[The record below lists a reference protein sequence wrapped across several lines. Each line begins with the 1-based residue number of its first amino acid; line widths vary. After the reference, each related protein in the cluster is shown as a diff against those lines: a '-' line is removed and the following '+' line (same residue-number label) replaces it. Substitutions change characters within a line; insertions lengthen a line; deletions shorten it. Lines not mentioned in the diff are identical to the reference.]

1 LPNIIVE
8 SEEPEIKTV
17 LNEIE
22 EIVINKKNHCCPIK
36 IKKTAI
42 IKKQC

>member
-1 LPNIIVE
+1 LPNSIIE

-22 EIVINKKNHCCPIK
+22 EIVINKKN
-36 IKKTAI
+36 
-42 IKKQC
+42 